1 MYICTVDFLMYLH
14 RRLTTPTG
22 PTLIIYFYVG
32 PTTVKMKILVI
43 YRNLYYNKIKKINI
57 V

>member
-32 PTTVKMKILVI
+32 PTTVKMKILAI
-43 YRNLYYNKIKKINI
+43 YRNLYYNKIKK
-57 V
+57 